1 MGTVAAG
8 GDVCLPAF
16 GAKGFR
22 MGESIVR
29 AASQQ
34 LLPLEQPDGDGP
46 HAGALAERR
55 ALDRRSASER
65 QLDDSVQQLGAY
77 EAERQHLARELHDE
91 LGQRLSA
98 AKLVLAEVTAAAGK
112 RAGLAGG
119 LEDLGRVLDDTVDAV
134 RRLARDLRP
143 PMLDDLG
150 LNAALESLAAG
161 TAQRLGID
169 IELQLEPDTQVLGE
183 AATIAVYRIV
193 QEALTNVT
201 RHAQAS
207 RARIETRRTGALWQ
221 LQVDDNGTG
230 IGQRDEASRGASF
243 GLVGMRER
251 AHLLGGRFSV
261 HGSPLGGT
269 RVSVVL
275 PLEPA
280 QGNNLPHADAHSD
293 RHAGPGGLSAGALEH
308 ELALHEI
315 ELEAQNEELRRAQV
329 ALAEA
334 RDRYLD
340 LYDHA
345 PVGYLTLDKRSE
357 IIEAN
362 VTAASLLNVNRS
374 ALIGRAFSG
383 FVANHDA
390 DRWLRHATRSML
402 AGGTQSVDVMVQ
414 PAEGVVFHAQLDCL
428 RTLTN
433 HSEPVLRVTLTDV
446 SARASAALN
455 RRIAMRAVDESEAER
470 RRVARELHEELAQDL
485 GALKMELASL
495 QSPNGRRELDDRIG
509 GMLRSVDHALGS
521 VRRIAVNL
529 RPPMLDDLGL
539 NAAIN
544 WLAFELS
551 SRTGV
556 ALSVHHDSEDPPLDE
571 ARSVGLF
578 RFVQSALSVVTQ
590 NAAGQSGWVDLH
602 HRDGE
607 LMLVIESSGTG
618 WPLDASVEPTLKPQ
632 SPLALHAHFLGG
644 RVTIENSAHHSRR
657 IVFSM
662 PLEPTSP

>member
-1 MGTVAAG
+1 
-8 GDVCLPAF
+8 
-16 GAKGFR
+16 

-34 LLPLEQPDGDGP
+34 VLPLEQPDGDGL
-46 HAGALAERR
+46 HAEALAERR
-55 ALDRRSASER
+55 GLDRRSARER
-65 QLDDSVQQLGAY
+65 QFDDSVQQLDTY

-98 AKLVLAEVTAAAGK
+98 AKLVLSEVTAAAAK
-112 RAGLAGG
+112 RASVSGG

-169 IELQLEPDTQVLGE
+169 IELQLEPDTQVLSA

-207 RARIETRRTGALWQ
+207 RARIETCRIGAMWQ
-221 LQVDDNGTG
+221 LHVDDNGTG
-230 IGQRDEASRGASF
+230 IGQRDEASRSGSF

-275 PLEPA
+275 PLESA
-280 QGNNLPHADAHSD
+280 QDQNLPVGDAHTD
-293 RHAGPGGLSAGALEH
+293 GHDGPGGLSAGALEH
-308 ELALHEI
+308 ELAFHEI
-315 ELEAQNEELRRAQV
+315 ELRTQNEELQRTQV

-334 RDRYLD
+334 RDRYID

-345 PVGYLTLDKRSE
+345 PVGYLTLDKRGK
-357 IIEAN
+357 IVEAN

-374 ALIGRAFSG
+374 ALIGRHFSG
-383 FVANHDA
+383 FVASHDA

-402 AGGTQSVDVMVQ
+402 AGGAQSVDVMVQ

-428 RTLTN
+428 RTLRN
-433 HSEPVLRVTLTDV
+433 NSEPVLRSTLADV
-446 SARASAALN
+446 SARASELLN

-470 RRVARELHEELAQDL
+470 RRVARELHEELAQEL
-485 GALKMELASL
+485 GALKMELAGL
-495 QSPNGRRELDDRIG
+495 QRQEGRHEMDNRIG
-509 GMLRSVDHALGS
+509 GMLRSLDHALGS

-544 WLAFELS
+544 WLAFDMS

-556 ALSVHHDSEDPPLDE
+556 ALSVSHDLDDPPLDE

-590 NAAGQSGWVDLH
+590 NAAGQSGWIDLH
-602 HRDGE
+602 HRGAE
-607 LMLVIESSGTG
+607 LVLVIESSGTG
-618 WPLDASVEPTLKPQ
+618 WPLEASLEPTIKPQ
-632 SPLALHAHFLGG
+632 SPLALQAHLLGG
-644 RVTIENSAHHSRR
+644 RVTIETSTHHSRR

-662 PLEPTSP
+662 PLEPTPP

>member
-1 MGTVAAG
+1 
-8 GDVCLPAF
+8 
-16 GAKGFR
+16 

-34 LLPLEQPDGDGP
+34 VLSLEQPDGDGL

-55 ALDRRSASER
+55 TLDRRGASVR
-65 QLDDSVQQLGAY
+65 QLDAY

-98 AKLVLAEVTAAAGK
+98 AKMVLAEVTAAAGK
-112 RAGLAGG
+112 RASVAGG

-150 LNAALESLAAG
+150 LNAAIESLAAG

-169 IELQLEPDTQVLGE
+169 IELQLEPDTQVLSA

-230 IGQRDEASRGASF
+230 IAQRDEASRSTSF

-275 PLEPA
+275 PLESA
-280 QGNNLPHADAHSD
+280 QGNDPPQVDAHSG
-293 RHAGPGGLSAGALEH
+293 RHDGPGGRSAGALEH

-315 ELEAQNEELRRAQV
+315 ELDAQNEELRRAQV
-329 ALAEA
+329 ALTEA
-334 RDRYLD
+334 RDRYID

-345 PVGYLTLDKRSE
+345 PVGYLTIDKRSE

-362 VTAASLLNVNRS
+362 VTAASLLNVDRS
-374 ALIGRAFSG
+374 ALTGRHFSG
-383 FVANHDA
+383 FVASHDA
-390 DRWLRHATRSML
+390 DRWLRHATRAML

-428 RTLTN
+428 RALRN
-433 HSEPVLRVTLTDV
+433 HSEPVLRITLTDV
-446 SARASAALN
+446 SARASAVLN

-470 RRVARELHEELAQDL
+470 RRVARELHEELAQEL
-485 GALKMELASL
+485 GALKMELADL
-495 QSPNGRRELDDRIG
+495 QRHGERHYPDGRIG
-509 GMLRSVDHALGS
+509 SMLRSLDHALGS

-539 NAAIN
+539 NAAVS
-544 WLAFELS
+544 WLAFDMS

-556 ALSVHHDSEDPPLDE
+556 ALSVHHALDDPPLDE

-590 NAAGQSGWVDLH
+590 NAAGQSGWIDLH
-602 HRDGE
+602 HQNGE
-607 LMLVIESSGTG
+607 LVLVIESSGTG
-618 WPLDASVEPTLKPQ
+618 WPLDATLEPTLKPQ
-632 SPLALHAHFLGG
+632 SPLALQAHLLGG

-662 PLEPTSP
+662 PLEHTSP